1 MLHGGAVIGVTVLAS
16 ICGFSLLVGP
26 VFAQATGAP
35 KRGGTIR
42 YANTDT
48 LKPLSDPATVDSL
61 GPSDAIRGVAEFLT
75 YVDENNLPHPY
86 LLESLDA
93 SDDLKTWTLK
103 LREGPTFNTPTPR
116 PLDAEDVV
124 FNLKRWLDPQ
134 VGSSMT
140 GLLGAYLKASGI
152 EKVDDRTIVLHLKA
166 PTNTLP
172 HDLYHY
178 AGAVV
183 PKEFEGDFNK
193 QPWGTGPFELVEYV
207 PNQSF
212 TLKARKD
219 YWQKGVDGQPCLT
232 SNPSFH
238 TT

>member
-1 MLHGGAVIGVTVLAS
+1 M
-16 ICGFSLLVGP
+16 
-26 VFAQATGAP
+26 
-35 KRGGTIR
+35 
-42 YANTDT
+42 
-48 LKPLSDPATVDSL
+48 
-61 GPSDAIRGVAEFLT
+61 
-75 YVDENNLPHPY
+75 
-86 LLESLDA
+86 ESLDA

-140 GLLGAYLKASGI
+140 GLLGAYLEASGI

-172 HDLYHY
+172 YDLYHY

-219 YWQKGVDGQPCLT
+219 YWQKGVDGQPLPYLESVVSYDVKQQDRQPRRGLPAASSISRSAST
-232 SNPSFH
+232 SPPSARFSRSR
-238 TT
+238 TSFSRGSRARARSSSACAPT